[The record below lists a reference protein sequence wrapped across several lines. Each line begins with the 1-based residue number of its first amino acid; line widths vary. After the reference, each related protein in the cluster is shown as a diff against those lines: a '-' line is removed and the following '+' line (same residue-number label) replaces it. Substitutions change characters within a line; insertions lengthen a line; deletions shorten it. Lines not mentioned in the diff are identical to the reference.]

1 MTISSVFS
9 ISAEKYP
16 SRRLVGRGLRHPQRG
31 EEPVDTVPAK
41 HLLHRSRSTEW
52 FGTDH
57 TMNIYRGCCHG
68 CLYCDSRSDCYQIG
82 EFDRVRVKAD
92 ALRIL
97 RDDLARK
104 VRPAF
109 IGMGAMS
116 DPYNPFEEKLELTR
130 HSLELIDA
138 YDCGVTVATKSDLIV
153 RDIDILTAIQSH
165 SPVICKITITTTDD
179 TLAAK
184 VEPHAPAPSRR
195 LAALEKLSEAGLF
208 AGVLLM
214 PVLPF
219 LEDSDENVLSVVE
232 GAAKAGARFIYP
244 ALGVTMRQGQQEYFL
259 DGLERAFPGR
269 GLKER
274 YLRQYGDRYQCAS
287 PRARALWKVFSQTC
301 RERGILYDM
310 KSIVRA
316 ATLGYGDRQLTFFD

>member
-1 MTISSVFS
+1 M
-9 ISAEKYP
+9 EY
-16 SRRLVGRGLRHPQRG
+16 
-31 EEPVDTVPAK
+31 VPAK

-82 EFDRVRVKAD
+82 EFDQVRAKAD

-109 IGMGAMS
+109 ICTGAMS
-116 DPYNPFEEKLELTR
+116 DPYNPFEEELQLTR
-130 HSLELIDA
+130 HALELVDA
-138 YDCGVTVATKSDLIV
+138 YDCGVAIATKSDLIV
-153 RDIDILTAIQSH
+153 RDIDILASIQSH
-165 SPVICKITITTTDD
+165 SPVMCKLTVTTADD
-179 TLAAK
+179 DLAAK
-184 VEPHAPAPSRR
+184 IEPHAPPPSRR
-195 LAALEKLSEAGLF
+195 LAALEKLSGAGLF

-219 LEDSDENVLSVVE
+219 LEDSDQGVLAVVE
-232 GAAKAGARFIYP
+232 SAANAGAKFIYP
-244 ALGVTMRQGQQEYFL
+244 ALGVTMRPGQREYFL
-259 DGLERAFPGR
+259 DSLERAFPGQ
-269 GLKER
+269 GLKAR

-287 PRARALWKVFSQTC
+287 PRARALWKVFTDAC
-301 RERGILYDM
+301 RQRGILYDM
-310 KSIVRA
+310 RSIIRA